1 MSLVRGVR
9 ERMWNINE
17 IKRELSSHQSRF
29 LCFLVDTY
37 PSSFSPLPTR
47 KGCFAW
53 PSLLQLCVCAAKMNW
68 RKQVGTRQGEKEQSK
83 GSFSVFLCVTA
94 MGEMAYIF
102 LLWSIK
108 ITCYTSKGM
117 SLSKG
122 SSSCS
127 LFNHLLTTCG
137 SAVDENKAA
146 FSSNSSPEFCF
157 SQYSDSIIH
166 PAPRT
171 KGFT

>member
-1 MSLVRGVR
+1 MSLVRGVG
-9 ERMWNINE
+9 ERTRNINE
-17 IKRELSSHQSRF
+17 ISSYQSRF
-29 LCFLVDTY
+29 LCFLVDT
-37 PSSFSPLPTR
+37 FLFLPLPAR

-53 PSLLQLCVCAAKMNW
+53 PSLLQLFICAEKMNLK
-68 RKQVGTRQGEKEQSK
+68 KQVGTRQREKEQSM
-83 GSFSVFLCVTA
+83 GSFSVFLCVPA
-94 MGEMAYIF
+94 MGEVAYIF
-102 LLWSIK
+102 LLGSIK

-127 LFNHLLTTCG
+127 LFNHLFTTCG
-137 SAVDENKAA
+137 SIGDENKAA